1 MSEKVISRA
10 LFVLVVIVTFISLGF
25 LYIKYIVLQDYE
37 ILYLSEE
44 EAAIFIE
51 ENSVSEEEE
60 TEPIESENAVKEEPQ
75 ELLLDSENATTS
87 EEVPEAVLVE

>member
-1 MSEKVISRA
+1 MSEKVISQA

-51 ENSVSEEEE
+51 ENSVPEEEAEPAESEEVVE
-60 TEPIESENAVKEEPQ
+60 EEP
-75 ELLLDSENATTS
+75 EEPLLDSENASTS
-87 EEVPEAVLVE
+87 EEIQEPVLVE